1 MKRRKRTLNFRLA
14 LYMILTVVLLA
25 IFLGYYY
32 FNMHR
37 TLERELY
44 TTLERG
50 NVYVNT
56 RIDEVFSQVLEVAKT
71 TGYTTALQKGIF
83 SNDPSEKIANIVTAR
98 ELLASAKDSN
108 PYIVDLFYY
117 SDMGHLYTISEYA
130 NSFRDNMRLY
140 SFDKKIDLSETFF
153 SDSPLYDHG
162 VTFFF
167 IYTPIYRTAS
177 GIAHKTSERA
187 ICALL
192 FDLSPIVPACAD
204 VLEDDASVFIL
215 YDGKVISSNGDA
227 SVDESILAACD
238 ENTKEIEAG
247 KEKYC
252 VYTSF
257 HDNLNLKVVS
267 VAPKSLASVSLIK
280 LDRTFYLLV
289 ALSVLIFAVL
299 LFLFNREYT
308 KKTNRMVKELKKM
321 KLDSKVM
328 RISVPKMSELSD
340 IAEEI
345 NSMLSRLDEAAKRE
359 QEVKNSLLSATL
371 AQKEAEMTAYR
382 SQINPHFFFNTLECV
397 RSMAQYYNAD
407 MIEDIISAMSKMFRY
422 SLYSDMTVDLSSEV
436 DMLEQYFLIT
446 CYRFPDKYVLKR
458 EIDENTLNY
467 RVPSMILQPLVE
479 NCIKHAFVKNRKGID
494 NVITVR
500 TSYTD
505 EGLLKVVVK
514 DNGCGMNAEAL
525 NNLKN
530 IQVTGETVENVRKDS
545 IGIHNIYERI
555 KLFDSR
561 NEMEFYSEEGEF
573 TKVELILYP
582 ATLRK

>member
-1 MKRRKRTLNFRLA
+1 MRRKNRTLNFRLV
-14 LYMILTVVLLA
+14 LYLVLTVVLLVV
-25 IFLGYYY
+25 FLAPYYI
-32 FNMHR
+32 NMR
-37 TLERELY
+37 KTLERELY
-44 TTLERG
+44 STLERDNG
-50 NVYVNT
+50 YVNS
-56 RIDEVFSQVLEVAKT
+56 RIDEVFFLTLETAKS

-83 SNDPSEKIANIVTAR
+83 SNEPGEKLANITIAR

-117 SDMGHLYTISEYA
+117 SDKGHLYTISEY
-130 NSFRDNMRLY
+130 SQKFRENMEKY
-140 SFDKKIDLSETFF
+140 SFDKTIQLTDTFF
-153 SDSPLYDHG
+153 SEEPLYDRG
-162 VTFFF
+162 ATFFF
-167 IYTPIYRTAS
+167 IYTPIFRTAS

-187 ICALL
+187 ICAIL
-192 FDLSPIVPACAD
+192 FDLSPIVPACD
-204 VLEDDASVFIL
+204 EVLDDDAAVFVL
-215 YDGKVISSNGDA
+215 YDGKIISKSGNITIADSFLA
-227 SVDESILAACD
+227 SCNE
-238 ENTKEIEAG
+238 ETKELDVDGET
-247 KEKYC
+247 YF
-252 VYTSF
+252 VYASL
-257 HDNLNLKVVS
+257 HDNLQVVS
-267 VAPKSLASVSLIK
+267 VAPKSLAGISMVK
-280 LDRTFYLLV
+280 LDRTFYLIVVLATLV
-289 ALSVLIFAVL
+289 FAVL
-299 LFLFNREYT
+299 LFLLNREYT
-308 KKTNRMVKELKKM
+308 KKTTRMVKELKKI
-321 KLDSKVM
+321 KLDTKTM
-328 RISVPKMSELSD
+328 RISVPQMSELAD

-345 NSMLSRLDEAAKRE
+345 NTMLARLEESSKRE
-359 QEVKNSLLSATL
+359 QDAKNQLLSATV

-422 SLYSDMTVDLSSEV
+422 SLYSDMTVDLSAEV

-582 ATLRK
+582 AMLKK

>member
-1 MKRRKRTLNFRLA
+1 MKKRNSTLNFRLA
-14 LYMILTVVLLA
+14 LYLILTVVLLA

-44 TTLERG
+44 TTLERD
-50 NVYVNT
+50 NIYVNT
-56 RIDEVFSQVLEVAKT
+56 RIDEVLSQVLEEAKS

-83 SNDPSEKIANIVTAR
+83 SNDPGEKIANIVTAR

-117 SDMGHLYTISEYA
+117 SDKGHLYTISEYA
-130 NSFRDNMRLY
+130 NKFRENMRMY
-140 SFDKKIDLSETFF
+140 SFDKRITLSETFF
-153 SDSPLYDHG
+153 SESPLYDRG

-187 ICALL
+187 ICAIL

-204 VLEDDASVFIL
+204 VLENDAAVFVL
-215 YDGKVISSNGDA
+215 YDGHVISSSGNIA
-227 SVDESILAACD
+227 IDESILSSCD
-238 ENTKEIEAG
+238 ENTKEINVD
-247 KEKYC
+247 KEEYC
-252 VYTSF
+252 VYVSL
-257 HDNLNLKVVS
+257 HDDLKVVS
-267 VAPKSLASVSLIK
+267 VAPRSLAGLSMIK

-289 ALSVLIFAVL
+289 ALSIMIFAVL
-299 LFLFNREYT
+299 LFLLNREYT
-308 KKTNRMVKELKKM
+308 KKTTRMVKELKKM
-321 KLDSKVM
+321 KLDSKNM

-371 AQKEAEMTAYR
+371 AQKDAEMTAYR

-422 SLYSDMTVDLSSEV
+422 SLYSDMTVDLSAEV

-446 CYRFPDKYVLKR
+446 CYRFPDKYTLKR

-479 NCIKHAFVKNRKGID
+479 NCIKHAFVKNRKGVD
-494 NVITVR
+494 NIITVR
-500 TSYTD
+500 ASFTD
-505 EGLLKVVVK
+505 EGLLKLVVK

-525 NNLKN
+525 NNLRN
-530 IQVTGETVENVRKDS
+530 IQVTGEALGNERKDS
-545 IGIHNIYERI
+545 IGIHNIYERV

-582 ATLRK
+582 ATLKK

>member
-1 MKRRKRTLNFRLA
+1 
-14 LYMILTVVLLA
+14 
-25 IFLGYYY
+25 
-32 FNMHR
+32 MHR

-44 TTLERG
+44 TTLERD
-50 NVYVNT
+50 NTYVNT
-56 RIDEVFSQVLEVAKT
+56 RIDEVFSQVLEEAKS

-83 SNDPSEKIANIVTAR
+83 SNDPGEKIANIVTAR

-117 SDMGHLYTISEYA
+117 SDKGHLYTISEYA
-130 NSFRDNMRLY
+130 NKFRENMRMY
-140 SFDKKIDLSETFF
+140 SFDKRITLSETFF
-153 SDSPLYDHG
+153 SESPIYDRG

-187 ICALL
+187 ICAIL

-204 VLEDDASVFIL
+204 VLENDAAVFVL
-215 YDGKVISSNGDA
+215 YDGRVISSSGNIA
-227 SVDESILAACD
+227 IDESILSSCD
-238 ENTKEIEAG
+238 ENTKEINVD
-247 KEKYC
+247 KEEYC
-252 VYTSF
+252 VYVSL
-257 HDNLNLKVVS
+257 HDDLKVVS
-267 VAPKSLASVSLIK
+267 VAPRSLAGLSMIK

-289 ALSVLIFAVL
+289 ALSIMIFAVL
-299 LFLFNREYT
+299 LFLLNREYT
-308 KKTNRMVKELKKM
+308 KKTTRMVKELKKM
-321 KLDSKVM
+321 KLDSKTM

-422 SLYSDMTVDLSSEV
+422 SLYSDMTVDLSAEV

-446 CYRFPDKYVLKR
+446 CYRFPDKYTLKR

-479 NCIKHAFVKNRKGID
+479 NCIKHAFVKNRKGVD
-494 NVITVR
+494 NIITVR
-500 TSYTD
+500 ASFTD
-505 EGLLKVVVK
+505 EGLLKLVVK

-525 NNLKN
+525 NNLRN
-530 IQVTGETVENVRKDS
+530 IQVTGEALGNERKDS
-545 IGIHNIYERI
+545 IGIHNIYERV

-582 ATLRK
+582 ATLKK

>member
-1 MKRRKRTLNFRLA
+1 MKKRNSTLNFRLV
-14 LYMILTVVLLA
+14 LYLILTVVLLA

-44 TTLERG
+44 TTLERD
-50 NVYVNT
+50 NTYVNT
-56 RIDEVFSQVLEVAKT
+56 RIDEVLSQVLEEAKS

-83 SNDPSEKIANIVTAR
+83 SNDPGEKIANIVTAR

-117 SDMGHLYTISEYA
+117 SDKGHLYTISEYA
-130 NSFRDNMRLY
+130 NKFRENMRMY
-140 SFDKKIDLSETFF
+140 SFDKRITLSETFF
-153 SDSPLYDHG
+153 SESPLYDRG

-187 ICALL
+187 ICAIL

-204 VLEDDASVFIL
+204 VLENDAAVFVL
-215 YDGKVISSNGDA
+215 YDGHVISSSGNIA
-227 SVDESILAACD
+227 IDESILSSCD
-238 ENTKEIEAG
+238 ESTKEINVD
-247 KEKYC
+247 KEEYC
-252 VYTSF
+252 VYVSL
-257 HDNLNLKVVS
+257 HDDLKVVS
-267 VAPKSLASVSLIK
+267 VAPRSLAGLSMIK

-289 ALSVLIFAVL
+289 ALSIMIFAVL
-299 LFLFNREYT
+299 LFILNREYT
-308 KKTNRMVKELKKM
+308 KKTTRMVKELKKM
-321 KLDSKVM
+321 KLDSKTM

-422 SLYSDMTVDLSSEV
+422 SLYSDMTVDLSAEV

-446 CYRFPDKYVLKR
+446 CYRFPDKYTLKR

-479 NCIKHAFVKNRKGID
+479 NCIKHAFVKNRKGVD
-494 NVITVR
+494 NIITVR
-500 TSYTD
+500 ASFTD
-505 EGLLKVVVK
+505 EGLLKLVVK

-525 NNLKN
+525 NNLRN
-530 IQVTGETVENVRKDS
+530 IQVTGETLENERKDS
-545 IGIHNIYERI
+545 IGIHNIYERV
-555 KLFDSR
+555 KLFDAR

-582 ATLRK
+582 ATLKK

>member
-1 MKRRKRTLNFRLA
+1 MKKRNSTLNFRLV
-14 LYMILTVVLLA
+14 LYLILTVVLLA

-44 TTLERG
+44 TTLERD
-50 NVYVNT
+50 NTYVNT
-56 RIDEVFSQVLEVAKT
+56 RIDEVFSQVLEEAKS

-83 SNDPSEKIANIVTAR
+83 SNDPGEKIANIVTAR

-117 SDMGHLYTISEYA
+117 SDKGHLYTISEYA
-130 NSFRDNMRLY
+130 NKFRENMRMY
-140 SFDKKIDLSETFF
+140 SFDKRITLSETFF
-153 SDSPLYDHG
+153 SESPIYDRG

-187 ICALL
+187 ICAIL

-204 VLEDDASVFIL
+204 VLEDDAAVFVL
-215 YDGKVISSNGDA
+215 YDGHVISSSGNI
-227 SVDESILAACD
+227 VIDESILSSCD
-238 ENTKEIEAG
+238 ESTKEINVDE
-247 KEKYC
+247 EEYC
-252 VYTSF
+252 VYVSL
-257 HDNLNLKVVS
+257 HDDLKVVS
-267 VAPKSLASVSLIK
+267 VAPRSLAGLSMIK

-289 ALSVLIFAVL
+289 ALSIMIFAVL
-299 LFLFNREYT
+299 LFLLNREYT
-308 KKTNRMVKELKKM
+308 KKTTRMVKELKKM
-321 KLDSKVM
+321 KLDSKTM

-422 SLYSDMTVDLSSEV
+422 SLYSDMTVDLSAEV

-446 CYRFPDKYVLKR
+446 CYRFPDKYTLKR

-479 NCIKHAFVKNRKGID
+479 NCIKHAFVKNRKGVD
-494 NVITVR
+494 NIITVR
-500 TSYTD
+500 ASFTD
-505 EGLLKVVVK
+505 EGLLKLVVK

-525 NNLKN
+525 NNLRN
-530 IQVTGETVENVRKDS
+530 IQVTGEALGNERKDS
-545 IGIHNIYERI
+545 IGIHNIYERV

-582 ATLRK
+582 ATLKK

>member
-1 MKRRKRTLNFRLA
+1 MKKRNSTLNFRLA

-44 TTLERG
+44 TTLERD

-321 KLDSKVM
+321 KLDSKAM

-458 EIDENTLNY
+458 EIGENTLNY